1 MGGRQR
7 RRRST
12 DCRCRTG
19 VEYSIAAKDCGGLD
33 AGGAVDVNVDVAV
46 DAGVCCLWVLG
57 GLVVVFGWLWA
68 LP

>member
-1 MGGRQR
+1 M
-7 RRRST
+7 
-12 DCRCRTG
+12 
-19 VEYSIAAKDCGGLD
+19 EYSIAAKDCGGLD
-33 AGGAVDVNVDVAV
+33 AGGAVDVDVAV

>member
-1 MGGRQR
+1 M
-7 RRRST
+7 
-12 DCRCRTG
+12 
-19 VEYSIAAKDCGGLD
+19 EYSIAATYCGALD
-33 AGGAVDVNVDVAV
+33 AGGAVDVDV

>member
-1 MGGRQR
+1 M
-7 RRRST
+7 
-12 DCRCRTG
+12 
-19 VEYSIAAKDCGGLD
+19 EYSIAAKDCGGLD